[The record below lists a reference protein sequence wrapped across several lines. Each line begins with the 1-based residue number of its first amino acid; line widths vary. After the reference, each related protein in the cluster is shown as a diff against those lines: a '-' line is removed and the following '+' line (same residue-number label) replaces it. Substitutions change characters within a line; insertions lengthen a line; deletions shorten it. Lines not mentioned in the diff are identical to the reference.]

1 MLFILVRFL
10 FDSCSILVRFLFDSC
25 SISFI
30 ALFLLY
36 SCSILQDEFYEMAH
50 GRDMRLPFVLDDD
63 HIIQMF
69 RKAAHLSDPADVI
82 DTNSFIQILLHDK
95 EIGEGKKNAAAAAA
109 AADVFLLLFFVFLIV
124 ILLTLFTLFT
134 PVLLPFASV
143 VKSTTTQ
150 RRGPH
155 ARSGVQH
162 GH

>member
-1 MLFILVRFL
+1 MRRRKKKWGLTFFLLMLFILVRFL
-10 FDSCSILVRFLFDSC
+10 FDSCSILIRFLFNSC
-25 SISFI
+25 SIF

-109 AADVFLLLFFVFLIV
+109 AAADVFVLLFFV
-124 ILLTLFTLFT
+124 LF
-134 PVLLPFASV
+134 VCC
-143 VKSTTTQ
+143 
-150 RRGPH
+150 
-155 ARSGVQH
+155 
-162 GH
+162 